1 MADGA
6 INIDLKLK
14 SDKFN
19 REIKDSDKL
28 VNEFGKNAGDKLD
41 KSFKENTDKV
51 INKAKLTRKE
61 LKALFDKDTKIKIV
75 AEAEKAGI
83 KDFQKVLKKLPRK
96 QKIELFTE
104 MKDKGTIDFSKK
116 LRSMNND
123 LRSDIG
129 KLKAAYE
136 STSSVQESYVNRLK
150 AEGRTAKANK
160 LEYQNLRSSIK
171 KEAEIYE
178 KEHQLLTT
186 LKNDRTKNTAQ
197 IAKQEAKVNDLAAAL
212 ANDTRKMK
220 ELRKTQSGFNRNP
233 FTKMTKG
240 LLGLNKQA
248 NKSESVFKKVFSGVF
263 WGEAAHGAASTAIHG
278 ITMGIGGMI
287 KEGIEFNKEQQ
298 VMNATWTTLTGS
310 ASKGAGFVKSINK
323 MSTAFGQSNDLVNE
337 LDQQFYHVLDK
348 KGPTE
353 QLTKSVL
360 TMADTLGMSAENTKR
375 LGLNFTHMMSSS
387 KMQLGDFN
395 MISDQL
401 PMFGEKL
408 LEYERKNKNFVAGS
422 SKSAK
427 ASTAQIKIA
436 QQEALASFEKI
447 HKGSKVTA
455 DDLALMSKKGLVGG
469 DQYASLAKM
478 IKENGS
484 VSTSV
489 ANSMIRDY
497 QKIETQNTASTK
509 KVGNNSKL
517 TMSQLR
523 DAMSAGQISAKDA
536 EAVMNGLG
544 EKYKD
549 ASENMMKTAAGA
561 ERSIKARFSALSG
574 DLAKPFTTM
583 QSPIFEA
590 VSKWVSDKKT
600 EKEFTKVGTSA
611 SKGFKTITEALTK
624 AFHIK
629 NGTKALD
636 QMMDNIADGIEKLS
650 NYIAKHSK
658 QIVGFF
664 KGIWSLL
671 KIFSSIGVGF
681 FKGIIGGIGA
691 ILKPIAKLVG
701 HNKKVKSLSDA
712 LEELSKHKKGLEEL
726 GKVIAGIFIA
736 RKLTTFATGIVGVIG
751 QLGKLKT
758 AFFGVKTAATEAGEA
773 EELATTMSGGS
784 SGGGGLFSKIFKG
797 GKGGTKVAEET
808 GEMSRMAKNGSKLGL
823 LSKFKGMSKFS
834 KLAGGAL
841 GVGDVLMA
849 GTDLLGMTKKTAG
862 SHIGA
867 FAGNLGGAAAGAAA
881 GTAILPGIGTV
892 IGAGV
897 GALGGEKLGR
907 TLGKQ
912 IQKGLF
918 GTKLKAPK
926 ISTKNAHD
934 QLLKESKSYYSKKQ
948 KQALDDLKTL
958 KKNGVISEKEY
969 QKEAKAIK
977 SAGQKVNSYDKK
989 NKKDQ
994 SAIAKYYAQEK
1005 QKLTKKW
1012 NNKIEQDEKLYGK
1025 HSTQVQKD
1033 IANKKKALDKQ
1044 RLKFATKVTGDEARL
1059 HTTLAGKIKQADAKM
1074 LKDDEKLTDKKKKL
1088 SRSQVKEIV
1097 KNADKE
1103 YDSVK
1108 SAANKK
1114 YKSVVSKADKQR
1126 DETIKA
1132 AKREYSGSSKW
1143 AKDKRK
1149 AVIDAANKQH
1159 DRVVNRAK
1167 KQKDEAIN
1175 HAKSEKDRVSKHA
1188 DDRYKNVSKSA
1199 DNEYEAQKKANK
1211 KKKDDNSGFFH
1222 TVGKWWNTFTGGISS
1237 LLKVFGDSKFKAPV
1251 MPVQYATGTGFFSGA
1266 RRPITKPTP
1275 VMLND
1280 GFDSPET
1287 GNREVG
1293 ILPNGE
1299 LFSPK
1304 ERNWTGI
1311 VPAGTEILN
1320 ATESKMLFG
1329 DGLEHFAKGTG
1340 WLSGIGNFVGGVVK
1354 GAENVYKS
1362 VKKKFELAKNIISN
1376 PGKALD
1382 KLMGKP
1388 KKQKNSFF
1396 DRVSGDVFKP
1406 VKKQAS
1412 DWWSALWDKISGSM
1426 DDEGGFGGVWAKSP
1440 GRGWQVTSGF
1450 GNRGAV
1456 SGGYSAHDGVDY
1468 SGSKTVHAMH
1478 GGIVSYVGGPPSGWG
1493 GANGIGQNLVIK
1505 ANDASVIYQELN
1517 GKYGSGADI
1526 LVKKGDKVST
1536 GQAIARLGP
1545 SGTHVHVGVSKG
1557 SPFNHSGTTTKGWY
1571 DIRKMKASKS
1581 DEKQQEKSKDTGLSG
1596 FIENQFGKSFFSG
1609 IAKMFA
1615 PFIEDA
1621 GGSGTGDPGGTSVRR
1636 WASDVKKALKI
1647 LGLSTSASMV
1657 NRVLRQI
1664 NTESGGN
1671 PKAKQPGADP
1681 DGDGS
1686 GPALGLMQTKRSTFN
1701 RYKLPGHGNLWN
1713 GFDDILAGLN
1723 YAKHRY
1729 GGGLS
1734 FLGNGHGYA
1743 NGGWGRPG
1751 EISFFNEVPG
1761 EPEIAINPKRS
1772 TADQHIAE
1780 AMIAR
1785 AKNNP
1790 NGFAAKALDV
1800 VTKAKRQV
1808 QSMQYTQSPS
1818 TSVGGNVNI
1827 YMEIDSKT
1835 VAKTTYPTTKLLL
1848 GKDIVISN
1856 NR

>member
-28 VNEFGKNAGDKLD
+28 VNEFGKNAGEKLD
-41 KSFKENTDKV
+41 ESFKENTDKV

-83 KDFQKVLKKLPRK
+83 KDFQKVLKKLPK
-96 QKIELFTE
+96 QQKIELFTE
-104 MKDKGTIDFSKK
+104 MKDKGTINFSKK
-116 LRSMNND
+116 LNEINKE

-129 KLKAAYE
+129 KLKSAYE
-136 STSSVQESYVNRLK
+136 STSHVQESYLNRLQ
-150 AEGRTAKANK
+150 AEGRSVKANK
-160 LEYQNLRSSIK
+160 VEYQNLRSSIK
-171 KEAEIYE
+171 KESELYQ

-186 LKNDRTKNTAQ
+186 LRNDRTKDASE
-197 IAKQEAKVNDLAAAL
+197 IAKQTIKVNDLAASL
-212 ANDTRKMK
+212 ARNTSKMK
-220 ELRKTQSGFNRNP
+220 ELGKTQNAFNRNP

-263 WGEAAHGAASTAIHG
+263 WGEVAHGAASSALNLIKAGLGG
-278 ITMGIGGMI
+278 ITKAGN
-287 KEGIEFNKEQQ
+287 EFNKEQQ
-298 VMNATWTTLTGS
+298 VMLATWTTLTGD
-310 ASKGAGFVKSINK
+310 AKLGKGMVKSIND
-323 MSTAFGQSNDLVNE
+323 MSNAFGQSTDLVNE
-337 LDQQFYHVLDK
+337 LDQQFYHVFNK
-348 KGPTE
+348 KAPTE
-353 QLTKSVL
+353 ELTKSVL
-360 TMADTLGMSAENTKR
+360 TLADTIGLSADDTKR
-375 LGLNFTHMMSSS
+375 LGLNFTHMMTST

-401 PMFGEKL
+401 PMYGEKL
-408 LEYERKNKNFVAGS
+408 LEYERQAQKNN
-422 SKSAK
+422 
-427 ASTAQIKIA
+427 
-436 QQEALASFEKI
+436 
-447 HKGSKVTA
+447 
-455 DDLALMSKKGLVGG
+455 
-469 DQYASLAKM
+469 
-478 IKENGS
+478 
-484 VSTSV
+484 
-489 ANSMIRDY
+489 
-497 QKIETQNTASTK
+497 
-509 KVGNNSKL
+509 KL
-517 TMSQLR
+517 TMAQLR
-523 DAMSAGQISAKDA
+523 DQMSAGKISAKDA
-536 EAVMNGLG
+536 EAVMNELG
-544 EKYKD
+544 DKYKK
-549 ASENMMKTAAGA
+549 ASENMMKTATGA
-561 ERSIKARFSALSG
+561 ERAIKGRFSL
-574 DLAKPFTTM
+574 LAGKLAEPFTKM

-600 EKEFTKVGTSA
+600 EKEFSKVGTAA

-636 QMMDNIADGIEKLS
+636 NMMDNIADGIEKLS

-773 EELATTMSGGS
+773 EELASTMSGGG
-784 SGGGGLFSKIFKG
+784 SGGGDGLFSKLFKRG
-797 GKGGTKVAEET
+797 GKGGTKVAEEA
-808 GEMSRMAKNGSKLGL
+808 GEMSRMAKNGSKFGI
-823 LSKFKGMSKFS
+823 LSKLKGMSKFS

-867 FAGNLGGAAAGAAA
+867 FAGNLGGAAAGATA

-918 GTKLKAPK
+918 GTKLKVPK

-948 KQALDDLKTL
+948 KQALDDLNTL

-1059 HTTLAGKIKQADAKM
+1059 HTTLAGKIKRADAKM

-1320 ATESKMLFG
+1320 ATESKVLFG
-1329 DGLEHFAKGTG
+1329 DGLEHFASGTG

-1362 VKKKFELAKNIISN
+1362 VKKKFELAKNVISN

-1536 GQAIARLGP
+1536 GQAIAKLGP

-1557 SPFNHSGTTTKGWY
+1557 SPFSHSGTTTKGWY

-1729 GGGLS
+1729 GSGLS

-1761 EPEIAINPKRS
+1761 EPEIAINPQRPS
-1772 TADQHIAE
+1772 SEQHIAE

>member
-14 SDKFN
+14 ADKFN
-19 REIKDSDKL
+19 REIKESDKL
-28 VNEFGKNAGDKLD
+28 VSEFGKNAGEKLD
-41 KSFKENTDKV
+41 KAFKDNTDKV
-51 INKAKLTRKE
+51 INKAKLTKKE
-61 LKALFDKDTKIKIV
+61 IKALFDKDTKVKIV

-83 KDFQKVLKKLPRK
+83 KDFQNVLKKLPK
-96 QKIELFTE
+96 QQKIELFTE
-104 MKDKGTIDFSKK
+104 MKDKGTINFSKK
-116 LRSMNND
+116 LNEINKE

-129 KLKAAYE
+129 KLKSAYE
-136 STSSVQESYVNRLK
+136 STSHVQDSYINRLK
-150 AEGRTAKANK
+150 AEGRSVEANK
-160 LEYQNLRSSIK
+160 AEYQKLRSSINN
-171 KEAEIYE
+171 ESELYQ
-178 KEHQLLTT
+178 KEHRLLTN
-186 LKNDRTKNTAQ
+186 LRSDRNEDASK
-197 IAKQEAKVNDLAAAL
+197 IAKQTVKVNDLAASL
-212 ANDTRKMK
+212 ARNTNKMK
-220 ELRKTQSGFNRNP
+220 ELSKTQSSFNRNP

-240 LLGLNKQA
+240 LLGLNKEGQKTHSIFKSMLAA
-248 NKSESVFKKVFSGVF
+248 NLVSSAFTNALGLISNKLHDMWSNSMEYAKAQQTMNASWLTLTGNAKEGQKMVNMTNDM
-263 WGEAAHGAASTAIHG
+263 AASFANSTDMVNDLNQKFYSISDSSKTTKQLTTDVLTLQDAFGKTDDEVKNFSTQYSQMMANGKVSQQDMMSFVNVFPKIRTELLKTEQN
-278 ITMGIGGMI
+278 ITGNHKLSMSQLNDMI
-287 KEGIEFNKEQQ
+287 SNGKVSSKVMQQ
-298 VMNATWTTLTGS
+298 VMDEMQKKYSSATANFGKTFDGMNRTINARVPVLLS
-310 ASKGAGFVKSINK
+310 A
-323 MSTAFGQSNDLVNE
+323 
-337 LDQQFYHVLDK
+337 
-348 KGPTE
+348 
-353 QLTKSVL
+353 
-360 TMADTLGMSAENTKR
+360 
-375 LGLNFTHMMSSS
+375 
-387 KMQLGDFN
+387 
-395 MISDQL
+395 
-401 PMFGEKL
+401 
-408 LEYERKNKNFVAGS
+408 
-422 SKSAK
+422 
-427 ASTAQIKIA
+427 
-436 QQEALASFEKI
+436 
-447 HKGSKVTA
+447 
-455 DDLALMSKKGLVGG
+455 
-469 DQYASLAKM
+469 
-478 IKENGS
+478 
-484 VSTSV
+484 
-489 ANSMIRDY
+489 
-497 QKIETQNTASTK
+497 
-509 KVGNNSKL
+509 
-517 TMSQLR
+517 
-523 DAMSAGQISAKDA
+523 
-536 EAVMNGLG
+536 
-544 EKYKD
+544 
-549 ASENMMKTAAGA
+549 
-561 ERSIKARFSALSG
+561 
-574 DLAKPFTTM
+574 FTTPLLKM
-583 QSPIFEA
+583 RNPFLGAISQ
-590 VSKWVSDKKT
+590 WVSDKKT
-600 EKEFTKVGTSA
+600 EEEFGKLGTTA
-611 SKGFKTITEALTK
+611 SKGFSTITK
-624 AFHIK
+624 AFS
-629 NGTKALD
+629 KALNFKD
-636 QMMDNIADGIEKLS
+636 GFDSKQMFKRINGDIESLA
-650 NYIAKHSK
+650 NFIAKHAK
-658 QIVGFF
+658 DIIGFF
-664 KGIWSLL
+664 KGLWNGV
-671 KIFSSIGVGF
+671 KILGSIGTGF
-681 FKGIIGGIGA
+681 FKGLIGGIGA
-691 ILKPIAKLVG
+691 ILKPIAMLVS
-701 HNKKVKSLSDA
+701 HNKKVETLSGA
-712 LEELSKHKKGLEEL
+712 LEELSKHKKGLEEI
-726 GKVIAGIFIA
+726 GKAIATIFIA
-736 RKLTTFATGIVGVIG
+736 RKLATFATGIAGLIG
-751 QLGKLKT
+751 KLGELKT
-758 AFFGVKTAATEAGEA
+758 AFFGVKTAAAEAGEA
-773 EELATTMSGGS
+773 EELASAT
-784 SGGGGLFSKIFKG
+784 SGGGGFLGNIFNR
-797 GKGGTKVAEET
+797 GKGGAKVAEEA
-808 GEMSRMAKNGSKLGL
+808 GEMSRVARNGSKLGM
-823 LSKFKGMSKFS
+823 LSKLKGMSKFG

-881 GTAILPGIGTV
+881 GTAILPGIGTL
-892 IGAGV
+892 IGAGA
-897 GALGGEKLGR
+897 GALGGEKIGKM
-907 TLGKQ
+907 LGKQ

-926 ISTKNAHD
+926 ISMKNSHD

-958 KKNGVISEKEY
+958 KKNGAISNKEYEKEA
-969 QKEAKAIK
+969 EAIK
-977 SAGQKVNSYDKK
+977 KSGQKANSYDKK

-994 SAIAKYYAQEK
+994 TAIAKYYAQEK
-1005 QKLTKKW
+1005 QKLTEKW
-1012 NNKIEQDEKLYGK
+1012 NSKIERDEKLYGK

-1033 IANKKKALDKQ
+1033 INDKKKALDKQ

-1059 HTTLAGKIKQADAKM
+1059 HTTLAGKIKRANAKM

-1088 SRSQVKEIV
+1088 SRSEVKEIV

-1114 YKSVVSKADKQR
+1114 YKDVVKAADKQR

-1132 AKREYSGSSKW
+1132 AKREYSGNSQW

-1159 DRVVNRAK
+1159 DRVVNRAE
-1167 KQKDEAIN
+1167 KQKNEAIDN
-1175 HAKSEKDRVSKHA
+1175 AKSEKDRVSKHA

-1222 TVGKWWNTFTGGISS
+1222 TVGTWWNKFTSGISS

-1251 MPVQYATGTGFFSGA
+1251 MPVQYATGTGFFSGS
-1266 RRPITKPTP
+1266 RRPINKATP

-1299 LFSPK
+1299 MFSPQ

-1329 DGLEHFAKGTG
+1329 GGLKHFASGTG
-1340 WLSGIGNFVGGVVK
+1340 WLSGIGSFVGGVVK

-1362 VKKKFELAKNIISN
+1362 IKKKFELAKNIISN
-1376 PGKALD
+1376 PGKVLG
-1382 KLMGKP
+1382 KLLGNP
-1388 KKQKNSFF
+1388 QKQKNSFF
-1396 DRVSGDVFKP
+1396 NRVSGDVFKP
-1406 VKKQAS
+1406 VKKQAG
-1412 DWWSALWDKISGSM
+1412 DWWSALWDKISGAM

-1440 GRGWQVTSGF
+1440 GHGWEVTSGF

-1505 ANDASVIYQELN
+1505 ADDASVIYQELN

-1526 LVKKGDKVST
+1526 LVKKGDKVTT
-1536 GQAIARLGP
+1536 GQAIAKLGP
-1545 SGTHVHVGVSKG
+1545 NGTHVHVGVSKG
-1557 SPFNHSGTTTKGWY
+1557 NPFSHSGATTKGWY

-1596 FIENQFGKSFFSG
+1596 FIEKQFGKSFFSG

-1636 WASDVKKALKI
+1636 WAPDVKKALEI

-1671 PKAKQPGADP
+1671 PKARQSGADP

-1686 GPALGLMQTKRSTFN
+1686 GPALGIMQTKRGTFN
-1701 RYKLPGHGNLWN
+1701 SYKLPGHGNLWN
-1713 GFDDILAGLN
+1713 ALDDILAGLN

-1729 GGGLS
+1729 GSGLS

-1761 EPEIAINPKRS
+1761 EPEIAINPQRAS
-1772 TADQHIAE
+1772 SEQHIAE

-1808 QSMQYTQSPS
+1808 QSMQYTQSPN
-1818 TSVGGNVNI
+1818 TSVAGNVNI

-1856 NR
+1856 HR

>member
-19 REIKDSDKL
+19 REIKNSDKL
-28 VNEFGKNAGDKLD
+28 VNEFGKNAGEKLD
-41 KSFKENTDKV
+41 KAFKENTDKV
-51 INKAKLTRKE
+51 INKAKLTKKE
-61 LKALFDKDTKIKIV
+61 LKALFDKDTKVKIV

-83 KDFQKVLKKLPRK
+83 KDFEKVLKKLPK
-96 QKIELFTE
+96 QQKIELFTE
-104 MKDKGTIDFSKK
+104 MKDKGTINFSKK
-116 LRSMNND
+116 LNNLNKE
-123 LRSDIG
+123 LRTDIG
-129 KLKAAYE
+129 KLKSAYE
-136 STSSVQESYVNRLK
+136 STSHVQDSYINRLK
-150 AEGRTAKANK
+150 AEGRSVEANK
-160 LEYQNLRSSIK
+160 AEYQKLRSSVK
-171 KEAEIYE
+171 KESELYQ
-178 KEHQLLTT
+178 KEHQLLTN
-186 LKNDRTKNTAQ
+186 LRSDRTKDASK
-197 IAKQEAKVNDLAAAL
+197 IAEQTIKVNDLAASL
-212 ANDTRKMK
+212 ARNTNKMK
-220 ELRKTQSGFNRNP
+220 ELGKTQNSFNRNP

-240 LLGLNKQA
+240 LLGLNKRA
-248 NKSESVFKKVFSGVF
+248 EKSESVFKKVFSGVF
-263 WGEAAHGAASTAIHG
+263 WGGVAQSAASTAIHG

-287 KEGIEFNKEQQ
+287 KAGNEFNKEQQ

-310 ASKGAGFVKSINK
+310 ASKGKGFVKSIND
-323 MSTAFGQSNDLVNE
+323 MSNAFGQSSDLVNE
-337 LDQQFYHVLDK
+337 LDQQFYHVLNK

-353 QLTKSVL
+353 ELTKSVL
-360 TMADTLGMSAENTKR
+360 TMADTLNMSADDTKR

-408 LEYERKNKNFVAGS
+408 LDYERKMQHNN
-422 SKSAK
+422 
-427 ASTAQIKIA
+427 
-436 QQEALASFEKI
+436 ALNMS
-447 HKGSKVTA
+447 
-455 DDLALMSKKGLVGG
+455 DLRK
-469 DQYASLAKM
+469 Q
-478 IKENGS
+478 
-484 VSTSV
+484 
-489 ANSMIRDY
+489 
-497 QKIETQNTASTK
+497 
-509 KVGNNSKL
+509 
-517 TMSQLR
+517 
-523 DAMSAGQISAKDA
+523 MSAGKISAEDA

-544 EKYKD
+544 QKYKN
-549 ASENMMKTAAGA
+549 ASANMMKTAAGA
-561 ERSIKARFSALSG
+561 ERAIKGRFSQLAGAL
-574 DLAKPFTTM
+574 AEPFTKI

-590 VSKWVSDKKT
+590 VSKWVSDKRT
-600 EKEFTKVGTSA
+600 EKEFSKVGESA

-636 QMMDNIADGIEKLS
+636 NMMGNIADGIDKLS
-650 NYIAKHSK
+650 NYIADHSK

-726 GKVIAGIFIA
+726 GKVIATIFIA
-736 RKLTTFATGIVGVIG
+736 RKLTAFATGIAGVIG
-751 QLGKLKT
+751 KLGELKT

-773 EELATTMSGGS
+773 EELATTA
-784 SGGGGLFSKIFKG
+784 SGGGGFLGNIFNREKG
-797 GKGGTKVAEET
+797 GAKVAEEA
-808 GEMSRMAKNGSKLGL
+808 GEMSRMARNGSKLGI
-823 LSKFKGMSKFS
+823 LSKLKGMSNFG

-881 GTAILPGIGTV
+881 GTAILPGIGTL
-892 IGAGV
+892 IGAGA
-897 GALGGEKLGR
+897 GALGGEKIGR
-907 TLGKQ
+907 MLGKQ

-918 GTKLKAPK
+918 GTKLKVPK
-926 ISTKNAHD
+926 ISMKKAQN

-958 KKNGVISEKEY
+958 KKNGAISEKEY
-969 QKEAKAIK
+969 QKEAEAIK
-977 SAGQKVNSYDKK
+977 KSGKKANSYDKK

-994 SAIAKYYAQEK
+994 TAIAKYYAKEK
-1005 QKLTKKW
+1005 QKLTEKW
-1012 NNKIEQDEKLYGK
+1012 NSKIERDEKLYGK

-1033 IANKKKALDKQ
+1033 INDKKKALDKQ

-1059 HTTLAGKIKQADAKM
+1059 HTTLAGKIKRADAKM

-1088 SRSQVKEIV
+1088 SRSEVKEIV

-1108 SAANKK
+1108 SAADKK
-1114 YKSVVSKADKQR
+1114 YKDVVSKADKQR

-1132 AKREYSGSSKW
+1132 AKREYSGNSKW
-1143 AKDKRK
+1143 ARDKRK

-1159 DRVVNRAK
+1159 DRVVNRAE
-1167 KQKDEAIN
+1167 KQKDEAIH
-1175 HAKSEKDRVSKHA
+1175 HAKTEKDRVSKHA

-1211 KKKDDNSGFFH
+1211 KKKDDNSGFFG
-1222 TVGKWWNTFTGGISS
+1222 TVGKWWNKFTSGINS

-1266 RRPITKPTP
+1266 RRPITKATP

-1293 ILPNGE
+1293 VLPNGE
-1299 LFSPK
+1299 LFSPQ

-1329 DGLEHFAKGTG
+1329 GGLKHFASGTG

-1354 GAENVYKS
+1354 GAQNVFKS
-1362 VKKKFELAKNIISN
+1362 LKKKFELAKNVISN

-1396 DRVSGDVFKP
+1396 DRVSSDVFKP

-1426 DDEGGFGGVWAKSP
+1426 GDEGGFGGVWAKSP
-1440 GRGWQVTSGF
+1440 GHGWEVTSGF

-1478 GGIVSYVGGPPSGWG
+1478 GGTVSYVGGPPSGWG
-1493 GANGIGQNLVIK
+1493 GANGIGQNVVIK
-1505 ANDASVIYQELN
+1505 ADDASVIYQELN

-1526 LVKKGDKVST
+1526 LVKKGDKITT
-1536 GQAIARLGP
+1536 GQAIARLGS

-1557 SPFNHSGTTTKGWY
+1557 SPFSHSGTTTKGWY

-1581 DEKQQEKSKDTGLSG
+1581 DEKQQKKSKDTGLSG
-1596 FIENQFGKSFFSG
+1596 FIEKQFGKSFFSG

-1615 PFIEDA
+1615 PFMEDA
-1621 GGSGTGDPGGTSVRR
+1621 GGSGTGDPGGAGVQR
-1636 WASDVKKALKI
+1636 WRSDVKSALSK
-1647 LGLSTSASMV
+1647 LGLSTSSSMV
-1657 NRVLRQI
+1657 SRVLRQI

-1671 PKAKQPGADP
+1671 PKAMGGTDGLAD
-1681 DGDGS
+1681 GH
-1686 GPALGLMQTKRSTFN
+1686 AEGLMQVKPGTF
-1701 RYKLPGHGNLWN
+1701 RAYHLPGHGNIWN
-1713 GFDDILAGLN
+1713 GYDNMLAGLN

-1729 GGGLS
+1729 GHGLS

-1743 NGGWGRPG
+1743 NGGWGKPG
-1751 EISFFNEVPG
+1751 EVSFFNEVPG
-1761 EPEIAINPKRS
+1761 EPEIAINPQRQS
-1772 TADQHIAE
+1772 SEQHIAE

>member
-28 VNEFGKNAGDKLD
+28 VNEFGKNAGEKLD
-41 KSFKENTDKV
+41 RAFKENTDKV

-61 LKALFDKDTKIKIV
+61 LKALFDKDTKTKIV

-116 LRSMNND
+116 LNEINKE

-160 LEYQNLRSSIK
+160 LEYQNLRSSVK
-171 KEAEIYE
+171 KETELYQ
-178 KEHQLLTT
+178 KEHQLLTN
-186 LKNDRTKNTAQ
+186 LRSDRTKDASK
-197 IAKQEAKVNDLAAAL
+197 IAEQTIKVNDLAASL
-212 ANDTRKMK
+212 ARDTNKMK
-220 ELRKTQSGFNRNP
+220 ELGKTQNSFNRNP

-240 LLGLNKQA
+240 LLGLNKHA
-248 NKSESVFKKVFSGVF
+248 EKSESVFKKVFSGVF
-263 WGEAAHGAASTAIHG
+263 WGEVAHGVASSALNVIKTGLGG
-278 ITMGIGGMI
+278 ITKAGN
-287 KEGIEFNKEQQ
+287 EFNKEQQ
-298 VMNATWTTLTGS
+298 VMVATWTTLTGD
-310 ASKGAGFVKSINK
+310 AKLGKGMVKSIND
-323 MSTAFGQSNDLVNE
+323 MSNAFGQSNDLVNE
-337 LDQQFYHVLDK
+337 LDQQFYHVFNK
-348 KGPTE
+348 KAPTE
-353 QLTKSVL
+353 ELTKSVL
-360 TMADTLGMSAENTKR
+360 TMADTLRMSADDAKR
-375 LGLNFTHMMSSS
+375 LGLNFTHMMTSS

-395 MISDQL
+395 IISDQL
-401 PMFGEKL
+401 PMFGERL
-408 LEYERKNKNFVAGS
+408 LDYERKM
-422 SKSAK
+422 
-427 ASTAQIKIA
+427 Q
-436 QQEALASFEKI
+436 
-447 HKGSKVTA
+447 H
-455 DDLALMSKKGLVGG
+455 
-469 DQYASLAKM
+469 
-478 IKENGS
+478 
-484 VSTSV
+484 
-489 ANSMIRDY
+489 
-497 QKIETQNTASTK
+497 
-509 KVGNNSKL
+509 NNSL
-517 TMSQLR
+517 SMSDLR
-523 DAMSAGQISAKDA
+523 KQMSAGKISAKDA

-544 EKYKD
+544 QKYKK
-549 ASENMMKTAAGA
+549 ASENMMKTASGA
-561 ERSIKARFSALSG
+561 ERAIKSRFKGLTG
-574 DLAKPFTTM
+574 KLAEPFTKM

-600 EKEFTKVGTSA
+600 ENEFTKVGKSA

-629 NGTKALD
+629 DGTKSLD
-636 QMMDNIADGIEKLS
+636 NMMDGIADGIDKLS

-664 KGIWSLL
+664 KGIWSSV
-671 KIFSSIGVGF
+671 KILGSIGTGF
-681 FKGIIGGIGA
+681 FKGLVGA
-691 ILKPIAKLVG
+691 LGFVLKPLAKMVG
-701 HNKKVKSLSDA
+701 HSKKVKSLSGA
-712 LEELSKHKKGLEEL
+712 LEELSKHKKGLEAL
-726 GKVIAGIFIA
+726 GKAIAVIFIA
-736 RKLTTFATGIVGVIG
+736 RKLTAFATGIVGVIG

-773 EELATTMSGGS
+773 EELATTV
-784 SGGGGLFSKIFKG
+784 SGGGGGFLGNIFNR
-797 GKGGTKVAEET
+797 GKGGAKVAEEA
-808 GEMSRMAKNGSKLGL
+808 GEMSRMAKNGSKLGI
-823 LSKFKGMSKFS
+823 LSKLKGMSKFG

-926 ISTKNAHD
+926 ISMKKAQD

-958 KKNGVISEKEY
+958 KKNGAISDKEY
-969 QKEAKAIK
+969 KKEANAIK
-977 SAGQKVNSYDKK
+977 SAGKKANSYDKK
-989 NKKDQ
+989 NKEDQ
-994 SAIAKYYAQEK
+994 TAIAKYYAQEK

-1033 IANKKKALDKQ
+1033 INNKKKALDKQ
-1044 RLKFATKVTGDEARL
+1044 RLKFATEVTGDEARL
-1059 HTTLAGKIKQADAKM
+1059 HTTLAGKIKLADAKM

-1108 SAANKK
+1108 RAADKK
-1114 YKSVVSKADKQR
+1114 YESVVSKADKQR

-1132 AKREYSGSSKW
+1132 AKREYSGNSKW

-1149 AVIDAANKQH
+1149 EVIDNANKQH
-1159 DRVVNRAK
+1159 DRVVNRAE
-1167 KQKDEAIN
+1167 KQKDEAIH
-1175 HAKSEKDRVSKHA
+1175 HAKTEKDRVSKHA

-1199 DNEYEAQKKANK
+1199 DNEYEAQKKGNK
-1211 KKKDDNSGFFH
+1211 KKKDNNSGFFH
-1222 TVGKWWNTFTGGISS
+1222 TVGTWWNKFTSGISS

-1275 VMLND
+1275 VMMND

-1287 GNREVG
+1287 GNREIGV
-1293 ILPNGE
+1293 LPNGG

-1304 ERNWTGI
+1304 ERNWTGV

-1329 DGLEHFAKGTG
+1329 GELEHFASGTG

-1362 VKKKFELAKNIISN
+1362 LKKKFELAKNVISN

-1396 DRVSGDVFKP
+1396 DRVSRDVFKP

-1440 GRGWQVTSGF
+1440 GHGWQVTSGF

-1468 SGSKTVHAMH
+1468 SGAKTVHAMH
-1478 GGIVSYVGGPPSGWG
+1478 DGTVSYVGGPPSGWG
-1493 GANGIGQNLVIK
+1493 GANGIGQNVVIK
-1505 ANDASVIYQELN
+1505 ADDASVIYQELN

-1557 SPFNHSGTTTKGWY
+1557 NPFGHSGATTKGWY

-1596 FIENQFGKSFFSG
+1596 FIEKQFGKSFFSG

-1621 GGSGTGDPGGTSVRR
+1621 GGSGTGDPGGSGVQR
-1636 WASDVKKALKI
+1636 WKSDVKSALSK

-1657 NRVLRQI
+1657 SRVLRQI

-1671 PKAKQPGADP
+1671 PKAMGGTDGLAD
-1681 DGDGS
+1681 GH
-1686 GPALGLMQTKRSTFN
+1686 AEGLMQVKPGTFSA
-1701 RYKLPGHGNLWN
+1701 YHLPGHNNIWN
-1713 GFDDILAGLN
+1713 GYDNMLAGLN

-1729 GGGLS
+1729 GSGLS

-1761 EPEIAINPKRS
+1761 EPEVAINPQRAS
-1772 TADQHIAE
+1772 SEQHIAE
-1780 AMIAR
+1780 AMVAR

-1790 NGFAAKALDV
+1790 NGFAAKALDIV
-1800 VTKAKRQV
+1800 AKAKRQV

-1818 TSVGGNVNI
+1818 TNVGGNVNI

>member
-14 SDKFN
+14 ADKFN
-19 REIKDSDKL
+19 REIKESDKL
-28 VNEFGKNAGDKLD
+28 VSEFGKNAGEKLD
-41 KSFKENTDKV
+41 KAFKDNTDKV

-61 LKALFDKDTKIKIV
+61 LKALFDKDTKVKII

-83 KDFQKVLKKLPRK
+83 KDFQKVLKKLPK
-96 QKIELFTE
+96 QQKIELFAE
-104 MKDKGTIDFSKK
+104 MKDKGTINFSKK
-116 LRSMNND
+116 LNNLNKE

-129 KLKAAYE
+129 KLKSAYE
-136 STSSVQESYVNRLK
+136 STSHVQDSYINRLK
-150 AEGRTAKANK
+150 AEGRSVEANK
-160 LEYQNLRSSIK
+160 AEYQKLRSSIK
-171 KEAEIYE
+171 NESELYQ
-178 KEHQLLTT
+178 KEHRLLTN
-186 LKNDRTKNTAQ
+186 LRSDRNEDASK
-197 IAKQEAKVNDLAAAL
+197 IAKQTVKVNDLAASL
-212 ANDTRKMK
+212 ARNTNKMK
-220 ELRKTQSGFNRNP
+220 ELSKTQSSFNRNP

-240 LLGLNKQA
+240 LLGLNKHA
-248 NKSESVFKKVFSGVF
+248 EKSESVFKKVFSGVF
-263 WGEAAHGAASTAIHG
+263 WGGVAQGVASTAIHG

-287 KEGIEFNKEQQ
+287 KAGNEFNKEQQ

-310 ASKGAGFVKSINK
+310 ASKGKGFVKSIND
-323 MSTAFGQSNDLVNE
+323 MSNAFGQSSDLVNE
-337 LDQQFYHVLDK
+337 LDQQFYHVLNK

-360 TMADTLGMSAENTKR
+360 TMADTLNMSADDTKR

-401 PMFGEKL
+401 PMFGEHL
-408 LEYERKNKNFVAGS
+408 LDYERKMQHNN
-422 SKSAK
+422 
-427 ASTAQIKIA
+427 
-436 QQEALASFEKI
+436 ALS
-447 HKGSKVTA
+447 
-455 DDLALMSKKGLVGG
+455 MS
-469 DQYASLAKM
+469 
-478 IKENGS
+478 E
-484 VSTSV
+484 
-489 ANSMIRDY
+489 
-497 QKIETQNTASTK
+497 
-509 KVGNNSKL
+509 
-517 TMSQLR
+517 LR
-523 DAMSAGQISAKDA
+523 NQMSAGKISAKDA
-536 EAVMNGLG
+536 ENVLNGLG
-544 EKYKD
+544 QQYKN

-561 ERSIKARFSALSG
+561 ERSIKTHFSALSG
-574 DLAKPFTTM
+574 ALAEPFTKM
-583 QSPIFEA
+583 QSPIFAA
-590 VSKWVSDKKT
+590 VSKWVSDPKTKT
-600 EKEFTKVGTSA
+600 EFSKVGESA
-611 SKGFKTITEALTK
+611 SKGFKTITEAL
-624 AFHIK
+624 A
-629 NGTKALD
+629 KALNIKD
-636 QMMDNIADGIEKLS
+636 APKSMDKFMDGLAKNIESIS
-650 NYIAKHSK
+650 NVIAKHSK

-664 KGIWSLL
+664 KGLWSSI
-671 KIFSSIGVGF
+671 KIFGTIGIGF
-681 FKGIIGGIGA
+681 FKGLIGGIGA
-691 ILKPIAKLVG
+691 ILKPLANLVS
-701 HNKKVKSLSDA
+701 HNKKVKTLSGA
-712 LEELSKHKKGLEEL
+712 LEELSKHKKGLEEI
-726 GKVIAGIFIA
+726 GKAIATIFIA
-736 RKLTTFATGIVGVIG
+736 RKLATFATGIAGLIG
-751 QLGKLKT
+751 KLGELKT
-758 AFFGVKTAATEAGEA
+758 AFFGVKTAAAEAGEA
-773 EELATTMSGGS
+773 EELASAT
-784 SGGGGLFSKIFKG
+784 SGGGGGFLGNIFNR
-797 GKGGTKVAEET
+797 GKGGAKAAEEA
-808 GEMSRMAKNGSKLGL
+808 GEISRVARNGSKLGF
-823 LSKFKGMSKFS
+823 LSKLKGMSKFG

-881 GTAILPGIGTV
+881 GTAILPGIGTL
-892 IGAGV
+892 IGAGA
-897 GALGGEKLGR
+897 GALGGEKIGR
-907 TLGKQ
+907 ILGKQ

-918 GTKLKAPK
+918 GTKLKTPK
-926 ISTKNAHD
+926 ISMKKAHD

-958 KKNGVISEKEY
+958 KKNGAISNKEYEKEA
-969 QKEAKAIK
+969 EAIK
-977 SAGQKVNSYDKK
+977 KSGQKANSYDKK

-994 SAIAKYYAQEK
+994 TAIAKYYAQEK
-1005 QKLTKKW
+1005 QKLTEKW
-1012 NNKIEQDEKLYGK
+1012 NSKIERDEKLYGK

-1033 IANKKKALDKQ
+1033 INDKKKALDKQ

-1059 HTTLAGKIKQADAKM
+1059 HTTLAGKIKRANAKM
-1074 LKDDEKLTDKKKKL
+1074 LKDNEKLTDKKKKL
-1088 SRSQVKEIV
+1088 SRSEVKEIV

-1108 SAANKK
+1108 SAADKK
-1114 YKSVVSKADKQR
+1114 YKDVVRAADKQR

-1132 AKREYSGSSKW
+1132 AKREYSGNSQW

-1159 DRVVNRAK
+1159 DRVVNRAE
-1167 KQKDEAIN
+1167 KQKNEAIDN
-1175 HAKSEKDRVSKHA
+1175 AKSEKDRVSKHA

-1222 TVGKWWNTFTGGISS
+1222 TVGTWWNKFTSGISS

-1320 ATESKMLFG
+1320 ATESKVLFG
-1329 DGLEHFAKGTG
+1329 DGLEHFASGTG

-1354 GAENVYKS
+1354 SAENVYKS
-1362 VKKKFELAKNIISN
+1362 VKKKFELAKNVISN

-1440 GRGWQVTSGF
+1440 GRGWQLTSGF
-1450 GNRGAV
+1450 GARGAV
-1456 SGGYSAHDGVDY
+1456 SGGFSQHDGNDY
-1468 SGSKTVHAMH
+1468 SGGKTVHAMH

-1557 SPFNHSGTTTKGWY
+1557 NPFGHSGTTTKGWY

-1596 FIENQFGKSFFSG
+1596 FIEKQFGKSFFSG

-1636 WASDVKKALKI
+1636 WAPDVKKALEI

-1671 PKAKQPGADP
+1671 PKARQSGADP

-1686 GPALGLMQTKRSTFN
+1686 GPALGIMQTKRGTFN
-1701 RYKLPGHGNLWN
+1701 SYKLPGHGNLWN
-1713 GFDDILAGLN
+1713 ALDDILAGLN

-1729 GGGLS
+1729 GSGLS

-1761 EPEIAINPKRS
+1761 EPEIAINPQRAS
-1772 TADQHIAE
+1772 SEQHIAE

-1800 VTKAKRQV
+1800 VEKSKRQV
-1808 QSMQYTQSPS
+1808 QSMQYTQSPN
-1818 TSVGGNVNI
+1818 TSVGGNINI

>member
-28 VNEFGKNAGDKLD
+28 VSEFGKNAGEKLD
-41 KSFKENTDKV
+41 KAFKENTDKV
-51 INKAKLTRKE
+51 INKAKLTKKE
-61 LKALFDKDTKIKIV
+61 LKALFDKDTKVKIV

-83 KDFQKVLKKLPRK
+83 KDFQNVLKKLPK
-96 QKIELFTE
+96 QQKIELFAE
-104 MKDKGTIDFSKK
+104 MKDKGAIDFSKK
-116 LRSMNND
+116 LNNINKE
-123 LRSDIG
+123 LSSDIG
-129 KLKAAYE
+129 KLKSAYE
-136 STSSVQESYVNRLK
+136 STSHVQDSYINRLK
-150 AEGRTAKANK
+150 AEGRSVEANK
-160 LEYQNLRSSIK
+160 AEYQKLRSSINN
-171 KEAEIYE
+171 ESELYQ
-178 KEHQLLTT
+178 KEHRLLTN
-186 LKNDRTKNTAQ
+186 LRSDRTEDASK
-197 IAKQEAKVNDLAAAL
+197 IAKQTVKVNDLAASL
-212 ANDTRKMK
+212 ARNTNKMK
-220 ELRKTQSGFNRNP
+220 ELSKTQSSFNRNP
-233 FTKMTKG
+233 FTKMSKG
-240 LLGLNKQA
+240 LLGLNKHA
-248 NKSESVFKKVFSGVF
+248 EKSESVFKKVFSGVF
-263 WGEAAHGAASTAIHG
+263 WGGVANGVASTAIHG
-278 ITMGIGGMI
+278 IATGFGGLI
-287 KEGIEFNKEQQ
+287 AKGNEFNKEQQ
-298 VMNATWTTLTGS
+298 VMLATWTTLTDS
-310 ASKGAGFVKSINK
+310 ASKGKGFVKSIND
-323 MSTAFGQSNDLVNE
+323 MSNAFGQSSDLVNE
-337 LDQQFYHVLDK
+337 LDQQFYHVLNK

-353 QLTKSVL
+353 ELTKSVL
-360 TMADTLGMSAENTKR
+360 TMADTLGMSADDVKR

-401 PMFGEKL
+401 PMFGERL
-408 LEYERKNKNFVAGS
+408 LDYERKM
-422 SKSAK
+422 
-427 ASTAQIKIA
+427 Q
-436 QQEALASFEKI
+436 
-447 HKGSKVTA
+447 H
-455 DDLALMSKKGLVGG
+455 
-469 DQYASLAKM
+469 
-478 IKENGS
+478 
-484 VSTSV
+484 
-489 ANSMIRDY
+489 
-497 QKIETQNTASTK
+497 
-509 KVGNNSKL
+509 NNSL
-517 TMSQLR
+517 NMSELR
-523 DAMSAGQISAKDA
+523 KQMSAGKISAKDA
-536 EAVMNGLG
+536 ENVMNGLG
-544 EKYKD
+544 QKYKD

-561 ERSIKARFSALSG
+561 ERAIKGRFNV
-574 DLAKPFTTM
+574 LAGKLTEPFTKM

-590 VSKWVSDKKT
+590 VSKWISDKRT
-600 EKEFTKVGTSA
+600 EKEFSKVGESA
-611 SKGFKTITEALTK
+611 SKGFKTITEAL
-624 AFHIK
+624 A
-629 NGTKALD
+629 KALNIKD
-636 QMMDNIADGIEKLS
+636 APKSMDNFMDGLAKNIESIS
-650 NYIAKHSK
+650 NVIAKHSK

-664 KGIWSLL
+664 KGLW
-671 KIFSSIGVGF
+671 SSIKIIGTIGIGF
-681 FKGIIGGIGA
+681 FNGLIGGIGA
-691 ILKPIAKLVG
+691 ILKPLANLVS
-701 HNKKVKSLSDA
+701 HNKKVKTLSGA
-712 LEELSKHKKGLEEL
+712 LEELSKHKKGLEEI
-726 GKVIAGIFIA
+726 GKAIATIFIA
-736 RKLTTFATGIVGVIG
+736 RKLAIFATGIAGVIG
-751 QLGKLKT
+751 KLGELKT
-758 AFFGVKTAATEAGEA
+758 AFFGVKTAAAEAGEA
-773 EELATTMSGGS
+773 EELASAT
-784 SGGGGLFSKIFKG
+784 SGGGGFLGNIFKR
-797 GKGGTKVAEET
+797 GKGGAKAVEEA
-808 GEMSRMAKNGSKLGL
+808 GEMSRVARNGSKLGF
-823 LSKFKGMSKFS
+823 LSKLKGMSKFG
-834 KLAGGAL
+834 KLATGAT

-881 GTAILPGIGTV
+881 GTAILPGIGTA

-926 ISTKNAHD
+926 ISTKNAHN

-958 KKNGVISEKEY
+958 KKNGAISEKEY
-969 QKEAKAIK
+969 EKEANAIK
-977 SAGQKVNSYDKK
+977 KSGKKANSYDKK
-989 NKKDQ
+989 NRKDQ
-994 SAIAKYYAQEK
+994 KAIAKYYAQEK

-1012 NNKIEQDEKLYGK
+1012 NSKIERDEKLYGK

-1033 IANKKKALDKQ
+1033 INNKKKALDKQ

-1059 HTTLAGKIKQADAKM
+1059 HTTLTGKIKRANAKM
-1074 LKDDEKLTDKKKKL
+1074 LKDDKKLTDKKKKL
-1088 SRSQVKEIV
+1088 SRSEVKEIV

-1114 YKSVVSKADKQR
+1114 YKDVVSKADKQR

-1132 AKREYSGSSKW
+1132 AKREYSGNSQW

-1149 AVIDAANKQH
+1149 EVIDAANKQH
-1159 DRVVNRAK
+1159 DRVVNRAE
-1167 KQKDEAIN
+1167 KQKDEAIK
-1175 HAKSEKDRVSKHA
+1175 HAKAEKDRVSKHA
-1188 DDRYKNVSKSA
+1188 DDRYKNVSTSA
-1199 DNEYEAQKKANK
+1199 DNEYEAQKKSNK

-1222 TVGKWWNTFTGGISS
+1222 TVGKWWNTFTSGINS

-1251 MPVQYATGTGFFSGA
+1251 MPVQYATGTGFFSGS
-1266 RRPITKPTP
+1266 RRPITKATP

-1299 LFSPK
+1299 MFSPQ

-1329 DGLEHFAKGTG
+1329 GGLKHFASGTG

-1362 VKKKFELAKNIISN
+1362 IKKKFELAKNIISN

-1382 KLMGKP
+1382 KLIGNP
-1388 KKQKNSFF
+1388 QKQKNSFF
-1396 DRVSGDVFKP
+1396 DKVSGDVFKP

-1412 DWWSALWDKISGSM
+1412 DWWSALWDKISGAM

-1440 GRGWQVTSGF
+1440 GHGWEVTSGF

-1478 GGIVSYVGGPPSGWG
+1478 GGTVSYVGGPPAGWG

-1505 ANDASVIYQELN
+1505 ADDASVIYQELN

-1526 LVKKGDKVST
+1526 LVKKGDKVTT
-1536 GQAIARLGP
+1536 GQAIAKLGP

-1557 SPFNHSGTTTKGWY
+1557 NPFSHSGTTTKGWY
-1571 DIRKMKASKS
+1571 DIRDMKASKS
-1581 DEKQQEKSKDTGLSG
+1581 DEKQQDKSKDTGLSG
-1596 FIENQFGKSFFSG
+1596 FIERQFGKSFFSR

-1621 GGSGTGDPGGTSVRR
+1621 GGSGTGDPGGAGVHR
-1636 WASDVKKALKI
+1636 WKSDVESALSK

-1671 PKAKQPGADP
+1671 PKAMGGTDGLAD
-1681 DGDGS
+1681 GH
-1686 GPALGLMQTKRSTFN
+1686 AEGLMQVKPGTF
-1701 RYKLPGHGNLWN
+1701 RAYHLPGHGNIWN
-1713 GFDDILAGLN
+1713 GYDNMLAGLN

-1729 GGGLS
+1729 GSGLS

-1743 NGGWGRPG
+1743 NGGWGKPG
-1751 EISFFNEVPG
+1751 EVSFFNEVPG
-1761 EPEIAINPKRS
+1761 EPEIAINPQRPS
-1772 TADQHIAE
+1772 SEQHIAE

-1790 NGFAAKALDV
+1790 NGFAAKALDIV
-1800 VTKAKRQV
+1800 AKSKRQV

-1818 TSVGGNVNI
+1818 AAIAGSVNI

-1856 NR
+1856 SR

>member
-14 SDKFN
+14 ADKFN

-28 VNEFGKNAGDKLD
+28 VSEFGKNAGEKLD
-41 KSFKENTDKV
+41 KAFKENTDKV
-51 INKAKLTRKE
+51 INKAKLTKKE
-61 LKALFDKDTKIKIV
+61 LKALFDKDTKVKIV

-83 KDFQKVLKKLPRK
+83 KDFQKVLKKLPK
-96 QKIELFTE
+96 QQKIELFTE
-104 MKDKGTIDFSKK
+104 MKDKGTINFSKK
-116 LRSMNND
+116 LND
-123 LRSDIG
+123 LNKELRTDIG
-129 KLKAAYE
+129 KLKSAYE
-136 STSSVQESYVNRLK
+136 STSHVQDSYLNRLK
-150 AEGRTAKANK
+150 AEGHSVKANK
-160 LEYQNLRSSIK
+160 VEYQNLRSSIK
-171 KEAEIYE
+171 KESELYR
-178 KEHQLLTT
+178 KEHQLLTN
-186 LKNDRTKNTAQ
+186 LRSDRTTDASK
-197 IAKQEAKVNDLAAAL
+197 IAKQTVKVNDLAASL
-212 ANDTRKMK
+212 AKNTKKMK
-220 ELRKTQSGFNRNP
+220 ELGKTQSAFNRNP
-233 FTKMTKG
+233 FTKMTRG

-263 WGEAAHGAASTAIHG
+263 WGEVAHGAASSAIHG

-287 KEGIEFNKEQQ
+287 KAGNEFNKEQQ

-310 ASKGAGFVKSINK
+310 ASKGAGFVKSINE
-323 MSTAFGQSNDLVNE
+323 MSNAFGQSNDLVNE
-337 LDQQFYHVLDK
+337 LDQQFYHVLNK

-353 QLTKSVL
+353 DLTKSVL
-360 TMADTLGMSAENTKR
+360 TMADTLNMSAEDTKR

-408 LEYERKNKNFVAGS
+408 LDYERKM
-422 SKSAK
+422 
-427 ASTAQIKIA
+427 Q
-436 QQEALASFEKI
+436 
-447 HKGSKVTA
+447 H
-455 DDLALMSKKGLVGG
+455 
-469 DQYASLAKM
+469 
-478 IKENGS
+478 
-484 VSTSV
+484 
-489 ANSMIRDY
+489 
-497 QKIETQNTASTK
+497 
-509 KVGNNSKL
+509 NNSL
-517 TMSQLR
+517 SMSELR
-523 DAMSAGQISAKDA
+523 NQMSAGKISAKDA

-544 EKYKD
+544 QKYKD

-561 ERSIKARFSALSG
+561 ERAIKGRFSVLAG
-574 DLAKPFTTM
+574 DLVKPFTQM

-590 VSKWVSDKKT
+590 VSKWVSDKRT
-600 EKEFTKVGTSA
+600 EKEFSKVGIAA

-624 AFHIK
+624 AFHID

-636 QMMDNIADGIEKLS
+636 HMMDGIADGIDKLS
-650 NYIAKHSK
+650 NYIANHSK

-664 KGIWSLL
+664 KGLWSLL

-681 FKGIIGGIGA
+681 FKGLVGA
-691 ILKPIAKLVG
+691 LGFMLKPLAMMAG
-701 HNKKVKSLSDA
+701 HSKKVKSLSDA
-712 LEELSKHKKGLEEL
+712 LEELSKHKKGLEAL
-726 GKVIAGIFIA
+726 GRVIAVIFVA
-736 RKLTTFATGIVGVIG
+736 RKLTAFATGIAGVVG

-773 EELATTMSGGS
+773 EELATTMS
-784 SGGGGLFSKIFKG
+784 SGGGGGFFGNLFNR
-797 GKGGTKVAEET
+797 GKGGAKVAEEA
-808 GEMSRMAKNGSKLGL
+808 GEMSRMAKYGSRSGVFSRL
-823 LSKFKGMSKFS
+823 KGMSNFG

-897 GALGGEKLGR
+897 GALGGEKIGKI
-907 TLGKQ
+907 LGKQ

-918 GTKLKAPK
+918 STKLKAPK
-926 ISTKNAHD
+926 ISMKKAQD
-934 QLLKESKSYYSKKQ
+934 ELLKESKSYYSKKQ

-958 KKNGVISEKEY
+958 KKNGAITEKEY
-969 QKEAKAIK
+969 EKEAKAIK
-977 SAGQKVNSYDKK
+977 KSGEKANSYDKK

-994 SAIAKYYAQEK
+994 TAIAKYYAQEK

-1012 NNKIEQDEKLYGK
+1012 NNKIERDEKLYGK

-1033 IANKKKALDKQ
+1033 INNKKKALDKQ

-1059 HTTLAGKIKQADAKM
+1059 HTTLAGKIKRANAKM

-1088 SRSQVKEIV
+1088 SRSEVKEIV

-1108 SAANKK
+1108 TAANKK
-1114 YKSVVSKADKQR
+1114 YKDVVSKADKQR

-1132 AKREYSGSSKW
+1132 AKREYSGNSKW
-1143 AKDKRK
+1143 ARDKRK
-1149 AVIDAANKQH
+1149 AAIDAANKQH
-1159 DRVVNRAK
+1159 DRVVNRAE
-1167 KQKDEAIN
+1167 KQKDEAIH
-1175 HAKSEKDRVSKHA
+1175 HAKAEKDRVSRHA

-1199 DNEYEAQKKANK
+1199 DNEYEAQKKGNK
-1211 KKKDDNSGFFH
+1211 KKKDDNSGFFS
-1222 TVGKWWNTFTGGISS
+1222 TVGTWWNKFTGGISS

-1275 VMLND
+1275 VMMND

-1293 ILPNGE
+1293 VLPNGE
-1299 LFSPK
+1299 LFSPQ

-1329 DGLEHFAKGTG
+1329 GGLKHFASGTG

-1354 GAENVYKS
+1354 GAQNIYKS
-1362 VKKKFELAKNIISN
+1362 LKNKFELAKNIISH
-1376 PGKALD
+1376 PGQALD

-1396 DRVSGDVFKP
+1396 DRVSSDVFKP
-1406 VKKQAS
+1406 VKKQAG
-1412 DWWSALWDKISGSM
+1412 DWWSALWDKISGAI
-1426 DDEGGFGGVWAKSP
+1426 DGEGGFGGVWAKSP
-1440 GRGWQVTSGF
+1440 GRGWKVTSGF
-1450 GNRGAV
+1450 GNRGAT
-1456 SGGYSAHDGVDY
+1456 SGGYSVHDGVDY
-1468 SGSKTVHAMH
+1468 SGGKTVHAMH

-1493 GANGIGQNLVIK
+1493 GPNGIGQNVVIRAK
-1505 ANDASVIYQELN
+1505 DASVIYQELN

-1526 LVKKGDKVST
+1526 LVKKGDTVTT

-1557 SPFNHSGTTTKGWY
+1557 NPFSNSGSTTKGWY
-1571 DIRKMKASKS
+1571 DIRDMKASKS
-1581 DEKQQEKSKDTGLSG
+1581 DEKQEEKSKNTGLSG
-1596 FIENQFGKSFFSG
+1596 FIEKQFGKSFFSR

-1621 GGSGTGDPGGTSVRR
+1621 GGSGTGDPGGSSVQR
-1636 WASDVKKALKI
+1636 WKSDVKSALSE

-1657 NRVLRQI
+1657 SRVLRQI
-1664 NTESGGN
+1664 STESGGN
-1671 PKAKQPGADP
+1671 PKAMGGTDGLAD
-1681 DGDGS
+1681 GH
-1686 GPALGLMQTKRSTFN
+1686 AEGLMQVKPGTFSA
-1701 RYKLPGHGNLWN
+1701 YHLPGHNNIWN
-1713 GFDDILAGLN
+1713 GYDNLLAGLN

-1729 GGGLS
+1729 GSGLS

-1761 EPEIAINPKRS
+1761 EPEIAINPQRAS
-1772 TADQHIAE
+1772 SEQHIAE

-1790 NGFAAKALDV
+1790 NGFAAKALEV
-1800 VTKAKRQV
+1800 VEKSKRQV
-1808 QSMQYTQSPS
+1808 QSMQYAQSPS
-1818 TSVGGNVNI
+1818 ASVGGNVNI

-1848 GKDIVISN
+1848 GKDIIISN
-1856 NR
+1856 KR

>member
-19 REIKDSDKL
+19 QEIKNAEKNI
-28 VNEFGKNAGDKLD
+28 NEFGKNAGEKLD
-41 KSFKENTDKV
+41 KSFKDNTDKV
-51 INKAKLTRKE
+51 INKAKLTKKE
-61 LKALFDKDTKIKIV
+61 LKALFDKDTKTKIV
-75 AEAEKAGI
+75 VEAEKAGI
-83 KDFQKVLKKLPRK
+83 KDFQKVLKKLPK
-96 QKIELFTE
+96 QQKIELFTE
-104 MKDKGTIDFSKK
+104 MKDKGTINFSKK
-116 LRSMNND
+116 LNEINKE

-160 LEYQNLRSSIK
+160 MEYQNLRSSIK

-197 IAKQEAKVNDLAAAL
+197 IAKQEAKVNDLAASL

-220 ELRKTQSGFNRNP
+220 ELSKTQSSFNRNP

-240 LLGLNKQA
+240 LLGLNKEGQKTHSIFKSMLAA
-248 NKSESVFKKVFSGVF
+248 NLVSSAFTNALGLISTKLHDMWSNSMEYAKAQQTMNASWLTLTGNAKEGQKMVNMTNDM
-263 WGEAAHGAASTAIHG
+263 AASFANSTDMVNDLNQKFYSISDSSKTTKQLTTDVLTLQDAFGKTDDEVKNFSTQYSQMMANGKVSAQDMLSFVNVFPKIRTELLKTEQN
-278 ITMGIGGMI
+278 ITGNHKLSMSQLNDMI
-287 KEGIEFNKEQQ
+287 SNGKVSSKVMQQ
-298 VMNATWTTLTGS
+298 VMDEMQKKYSSATANFGKTFDGMNRTVNARVPALLS
-310 ASKGAGFVKSINK
+310 A
-323 MSTAFGQSNDLVNE
+323 
-337 LDQQFYHVLDK
+337 
-348 KGPTE
+348 
-353 QLTKSVL
+353 
-360 TMADTLGMSAENTKR
+360 
-375 LGLNFTHMMSSS
+375 
-387 KMQLGDFN
+387 
-395 MISDQL
+395 
-401 PMFGEKL
+401 
-408 LEYERKNKNFVAGS
+408 
-422 SKSAK
+422 
-427 ASTAQIKIA
+427 
-436 QQEALASFEKI
+436 
-447 HKGSKVTA
+447 
-455 DDLALMSKKGLVGG
+455 
-469 DQYASLAKM
+469 
-478 IKENGS
+478 
-484 VSTSV
+484 
-489 ANSMIRDY
+489 
-497 QKIETQNTASTK
+497 
-509 KVGNNSKL
+509 
-517 TMSQLR
+517 
-523 DAMSAGQISAKDA
+523 
-536 EAVMNGLG
+536 
-544 EKYKD
+544 
-549 ASENMMKTAAGA
+549 
-561 ERSIKARFSALSG
+561 
-574 DLAKPFTTM
+574 FTTPLLKM
-583 QSPIFEA
+583 RNPFLGAISQ
-590 VSKWVSDKKT
+590 WVSDKKT
-600 EKEFTKVGTSA
+600 EEEFGKLGTTA
-611 SKGFKTITEALTK
+611 SKGFSTITK
-624 AFHIK
+624 AFS
-629 NGTKALD
+629 KALNFKD
-636 QMMDNIADGIEKLS
+636 GFDSKQMFKHINGGIESLA
-650 NYIAKHSK
+650 NFIAKHAKDIIGFFKGLWSSIK
-658 QIVGFF
+658 ILGSIGTGFF
-664 KGIWSLL
+664 KGI
-671 KIFSSIGVGF
+671 VGALEF
-681 FKGIIGGIGA
+681 V
-691 ILKPIAKLVG
+691 LKPLAKIVG
-701 HNKKVKSLSDA
+701 NDKKVKSLSGA

-726 GKVIAGIFIA
+726 GKVIAVIFVA
-736 RKLTTFATGIVGVIG
+736 RKLTTFATGIAGVIG

-758 AFFGVKTAATEAGEA
+758 SFLGVKTAATEAGEA
-773 EELATTMSGGS
+773 EELASTA
-784 SGGGGLFSKIFKG
+784 SGGGGFFGNIFKR
-797 GKGGTKVAEET
+797 GKGGTKAAEEA
-808 GEMSRMAKNGSKLGL
+808 GEMSRMAKNGSKLGV
-823 LSKFKGMSKFS
+823 LSKLKGMSKFG

-867 FAGNLGGAAAGAAA
+867 FAGNLGGATAGAAA

-892 IGAGV
+892 IGGTV
-897 GALGGEKLGR
+897 GALGGEKLGKA
-907 TLGKQ
+907 LGKQ
-912 IQKGLF
+912 IQKGLS

-926 ISTKNAHD
+926 ISGKKAHD

-958 KKNGVISEKEY
+958 KKNGVISDKEY
-969 QKEAKAIK
+969 KAQAVMLKLAGKK
-977 SAGQKVNSYDKK
+977 STSYDKQ

-1059 HTTLAGKIKQADAKM
+1059 HTTLAGKIKRADAKM

-1132 AKREYSGSSKW
+1132 AKREYSGNSQW

-1251 MPVQYATGTGFFSGA
+1251 MPVQYATGTGFFSGM
-1266 RRPITKPTP
+1266 RKPITKPTP

-1287 GNREVG
+1287 NNREVG

-1299 LFSPK
+1299 MFSPK

-1329 DGLEHFAKGTG
+1329 GELEHFAKGTG

-1388 KKQKNSFF
+1388 QKQKNSFF

-1406 VKKQAS
+1406 VKKQAG

-1440 GRGWQVTSGF
+1440 GKGWQVTSGF
-1450 GNRGAV
+1450 GARGAV
-1456 SGGYSAHDGVDY
+1456 SGGYSQHDGVDY

-1478 GGIVSYVGGPPSGWG
+1478 GGKVSYVGGAPSGWG
-1493 GANGIGQNLVIK
+1493 GANGIGQSVVVK
-1505 ANDASVIYQELN
+1505 ADDGYVIYQELN
-1517 GKYGSGADI
+1517 GKYNSGADI
-1526 LVKKGDKVST
+1526 LVKKGDQIST
-1536 GQAIARLGP
+1536 GQALAKLG
-1545 SGTHVHVGVSKG
+1545 SDGTHVHVGVSKTN
-1557 SPFNHSGTTTKGWY
+1557 PFSHSGTTTKGWY
-1571 DIRKMKASKS
+1571 DIRKMKASKE
-1581 DEKQQEKSKDTGLSG
+1581 DAKKQSKSKSSGLSG

-1615 PFIEDA
+1615 PFMEDA

-1636 WASDVKKALKI
+1636 WASDVKKALKM

-1701 RYKLPGHGNLWN
+1701 HYRLPGHGNLWN

-1729 GGGLS
+1729 GSGLS

-1743 NGGWGRPG
+1743 NGGWGKPG

-1761 EPEIAINPKRS
+1761 EPEIAINPQRPS
-1772 TADQHIAE
+1772 SEQHIAE
-1780 AMIAR
+1780 AMVAR